1 MLRCSLSAKL
11 SLGHNDI
18 AAALSSLLEA
28 PLQAENYHQK
38 FELLL
43 HLEEI
48 QMEVDIRRYDMQD
61 VTMVQER
68 GLLVLNVRRGVRD
81 GRGLAQHWHSQ
92 GAWHHTGLLAQVPGV
107 AENRPSLLR
116 GDHLFAHLSS
126 ERDHSP
132 LTQYKGYVHSV
143 ELEKV
148 RLGFSSK

>member
-1 MLRCSLSAKL
+1 M
-11 SLGHNDI
+11 G
-18 AAALSSLLEA
+18 
-28 PLQAENYHQK
+28 
-38 FELLL
+38 
-43 HLEEI
+43 
-48 QMEVDIRRYDMQD
+48 
-61 VTMVQER
+61 
-68 GLLVLNVRRGVRD
+68 GV
-81 GRGLAQHWHSQ
+81 LAQHWHSQ
-92 GAWHHTGLLAQVPGV
+92 SSWHHTGPLAQVPGV